1 MMRHPDAH
9 PYTEQMVSLVEHYD
23 LPYTTEAI
31 LTAGFFHRLVGE
43 AQMTVNHIHDGV
55 FIGSVLALQQMSRIR
70 SLGIESVLRLDRI
83 SRASGQWADDF
94 TLMDL
99 PLPDGI
105 PLQPKMI
112 DSGVSFLRDQTRAN
126 HKVLVHCQM
135 GVSRASTFVMAH
147 LIENEGMSLPQAFQ
161 VVQAGRPII
170 QPNPH
175 LVQSLV
181 KHYAL
186 PYDSNAAS
194 HPTFLE
200 DLLIAEARPV

>member
-1 MMRHPDAH
+1 
-9 PYTEQMVSLVEHYD
+9 
-23 LPYTTEAI
+23 
-31 LTAGFFHRLVGE
+31 
-43 AQMTVNHIHDGV
+43 
-55 FIGSVLALQQMSRIR
+55 
-70 SLGIESVLRLDRI
+70 
-83 SRASGQWADDF
+83 
-94 TLMDL
+94 
-99 PLPDGI
+99 
-105 PLQPKMI
+105 
-112 DSGVSFLRDQTRAN
+112 
-126 HKVLVHCQM
+126 
-135 GVSRASTFVMAH
+135 
-147 LIENEGMSLPQAFQ
+147 MSLPQAFQ